1 MKSVYAI
8 VFFTLLFWFS
18 SCIPDHC
25 KDTVCNNGGVCV
37 EGHCSCPNGYEGVNC
52 TEVWSARFPG
62 SWSAIDVVEDDTTT
76 YTASLID
83 NGYPDQ
89 FLIMNLS
96 NEFDSILCRR
106 TSYYDFSLKE
116 AQEID
121 TVTSIRYGSGAID
134 SSAKNISF
142 SYTLRL
148 KDSSVTH
155 YITFVK

>member
-37 EGHCSCPNGYEGVNC
+37 EGHCSCLNGYEGVNC

-134 SSAKNISF
+134 SSGKSISF
-142 SYTLRL
+142 SYTLGL

-155 YITFVK
+155 HITFMK